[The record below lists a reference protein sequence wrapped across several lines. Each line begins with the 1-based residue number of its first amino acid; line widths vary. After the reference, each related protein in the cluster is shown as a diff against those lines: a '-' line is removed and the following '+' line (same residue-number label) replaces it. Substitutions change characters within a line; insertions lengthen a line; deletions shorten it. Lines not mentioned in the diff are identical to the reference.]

1 MNLFILE
8 LGMGPQP
15 FQADFA
21 KHGRWVTDLW
31 LKSLWKKASLFGLL
45 IEEGKIEIVPPHE
58 RDEWIM
64 LLFCKLDYDQ
74 AEVSSAGSIPS
85 VLLKQG

>member
-1 MNLFILE
+1 
-8 LGMGPQP
+8 
-15 FQADFA
+15 
-21 KHGRWVTDLW
+21 
-31 LKSLWKKASLFGLL
+31 L

-74 AEVSSAGSIPS
+74 AELIRLNRVR
-85 VLLKQG
+85 LH